1 MDAES
6 SQGAR
11 GAADIRLDMESAS
24 AQRATLRFAP
34 EAPASSSLERLPLGG
49 QALAALEDI
58 AIRQTLALTRGNKV
72 QAARLLGIAT
82 STLYEKLKRHGL

>member
-6 SQGAR
+6 SQGSC
-11 GAADIRLDMESAS
+11 GLVDIRV
-24 AQRATLRFAP
+24 
-34 EAPASSSLERLPLGG
+34 
-49 QALAALEDI
+49 

-82 STLYEKLKRHGL
+82 STLYEKLKRLGL